1 MTKLSSTKLSPCVCG
16 GKPYGPVDIGVSNRL
31 FIRCEPC
38 GYMVGGYSKVSARN
52 LWNAAM
58 RNLSIDNLDRAWA
71 EINAFRMVHSDDW
84 ERQENYNDAIGDAI
98 EITEKLGGMD
108 PAKRNK
114 E

>member
-38 GYMVGGYSKVSARN
+38 GYMVGGYGKGAARN

-58 RNLSIDNLDRAWA
+58 RGLSM
-71 EINAFRMVHSDDW
+71 E
-84 ERQENYNDAIGDAI
+84 GK
-98 EITEKLGGMD
+98 EK
-108 PAKRNK
+108 
-114 E
+114 